1 VCLFLVLQKMG
12 IRARDYF
19 GISPDL
25 LEIGS
30 YSGSLNLSA
39 VLNDGSSKHRSNTG
53 SGKIHLINDTI
64 ARPQAV
70 FTYGNQ

>member
-1 VCLFLVLQKMG
+1 MG

-30 YSGSLNLSA
+30 YSGSVEPFSCM
-39 VLNDGSSKHRSNTG
+39 NDGLQVSTG
-53 SGKIHLINDTI
+53 ATLGQGSIHLINDTI
-64 ARPQAV
+64 ARPKAV